1 MRKFILFVSMGL
13 CAACSWAGVKV
24 ELKGFDNDSVQVRWY
39 NPVSR
44 ARIAQDSLVVAN
56 NGKFVLADVKEPALI
71 LLLPR
76 QYAGRDAA
84 QLYVAPGEK
93 FDVKLT
99 KGADGMDV
107 VTKGSKLQAMIDEVS
122 AQREALGKLINGEK
136 DEAKRDS
143 LISLYYKVTTDYVEQ
158 NLDSP
163 ITLWALSMTDVEFCE
178 KMLPKV
184 GANAKT
190 GMFAGLDQKLAERIK
205 REKEVQAAKKLTAE
219 GEMAPDFE
227 LPTPDGSTLKMS
239 SLRGKWV
246 IVDFWGS
253 WCIWCIRGI
262 PQLKEN
268 YEKYKDKMEIL
279 SIACRDKK
287 DKWLAAIE
295 KHQLN
300 WKHVISEGAVP
311 GSDKSVEM
319 MYGIEGYPTK
329 LLVNPEGKIVKRCVG
344 EDPKFYDDF
353 ADLIK

>member
-1 MRKFILFVSMGL
+1 MRKFLLFVSMGL

-44 ARIAQDSLVVAN
+44 ARIAQDSMVVAN
-56 NGKFVLADVKEPALI
+56 NGKFALADMKEPALI

-93 FDVKLT
+93 FEVKLT

-122 AQREALGKLINGEK
+122 AQRDALAKQINGEK

-158 NLDSP
+158 NLDTP
-163 ITLWALSMTDVEFCE
+163 ITLWALSMTNVEFCE

-205 REKEVQAAKKLTAE
+205 REKEVHAAKKLTAE

-262 PQLKEN
+262 P
-268 YEKYKDKMEIL
+268 
-279 SIACRDKK
+279 
-287 DKWLAAIE
+287 
-295 KHQLN
+295 
-300 WKHVISEGAVP
+300 
-311 GSDKSVEM
+311 
-319 MYGIEGYPTK
+319 
-329 LLVNPEGKIVKRCVG
+329 
-344 EDPKFYDDF
+344 
-353 ADLIK
+353 

>member
-1 MRKFILFVSMGL
+1 MKKVLMLATMGL
-13 CAACSWAGVKV
+13 CAVSAWAGIKV
-24 ELKGFDNDSVQVRWY
+24 EMKGLDNDSVQVRWY
-39 NPVSR
+39 NPVNR
-44 ARIAQDSLVVAN
+44 TRLAQDSMVVAN
-56 NGKFVLADVKEPALI
+56 NGKFELADVNESTLVVLI
-71 LLLPR
+71 PR
-76 QYAGRDAA
+76 AGDGRSAA
-84 QLYVAPGEK
+84 QLYVTPGEM
-93 FDVKLT
+93 FEVSIAN
-99 KGADGMDV
+99 GADGLDF
-107 VTKGSKLQAMIDEVS
+107 VTKGSKLQAMIDEIQERQS
-122 AQREALGKLINGEK
+122 ALGKQISGQE

-143 LISLYYKVTTDYVEQ
+143 LITQYYKITTDYVEQ

-163 ITLWALSMTDVEFCE
+163 ITLWALSQTDVAFCE

-184 GANAKT
+184 GANARN
-190 GMFAGLDQKLAERIK
+190 GMFAGMDERLTELIK
-205 REKEVQAAKKLTAE
+205 REKEMEAAKKLTAE

-227 LPTPDGSTLKMS
+227 LPTPDGGTLKLS

-246 IVDFWGS
+246 IIDFWGS

-268 YEKYKDKMEIL
+268 YEKYSDKMEIL
-279 SIACRDKK
+279 SIACRDKQ

-300 WKHVISEGAVP
+300 WKHVISLDVVP
-311 GSDKSVEM
+311 GTEKRVEV

-329 LLVNPEGKIVKRCVG
+329 LLVNPDGKIVKRCVG

>member
-1 MRKFILFVSMGL
+1 MVT
-13 CAACSWAGVKV
+13 
-24 ELKGFDNDSVQVRWY
+24 
-39 NPVSR
+39 
-44 ARIAQDSLVVAN
+44 N
-56 NGKFVLADVKEPALI
+56 NVKFVLADVKEPALI

-93 FDVKLT
+93 FEVNLT

-122 AQREALGKLINGEK
+122 AQREALAKQINGEK

-219 GEMAPDFE
+219 GAMAPDF
-227 LPTPDGSTLKMS
+227 
-239 SLRGKWV
+239 
-246 IVDFWGS
+246 
-253 WCIWCIRGI
+253 
-262 PQLKEN
+262 
-268 YEKYKDKMEIL
+268 
-279 SIACRDKK
+279 
-287 DKWLAAIE
+287 
-295 KHQLN
+295 
-300 WKHVISEGAVP
+300 
-311 GSDKSVEM
+311 
-319 MYGIEGYPTK
+319 
-329 LLVNPEGKIVKRCVG
+329 
-344 EDPKFYDDF
+344 
-353 ADLIK
+353 

>member
-122 AQREALGKLINGEK
+122 AQREVLAKQINGDKAWGEGDRDFIQDVFKQSANK
-136 DEAKRDS
+136 DNFVDEVLEPLFRDINTDRAGY
-143 LISLYYKVTTDYVEQ
+143 LVT
-158 NLDSP
+158 S
-163 ITLWALSMTDVEFCE
+163 
-178 KMLPKV
+178 PKV
-184 GANAKT
+184 NFGQQIKVPYLNGGLFEEDAYDRADFRIPAKYFWKEYNMCMDKDPRASYHFFMADAK
-190 GMFAGLDQKLAERIK
+190 GNYAIVEYVDSDIK
-205 REKEVQAAKKLTAE
+205 VN
-219 GEMAPDFE
+219 P
-227 LPTPDGSTLKMS
+227 S
-239 SLRGKWV
+239 
-246 IVDFWGS
+246 
-253 WCIWCIRGI
+253 
-262 PQLKEN
+262 
-268 YEKYKDKMEIL
+268 KMEVL
-279 SIACRDKK
+279 TGADTLRYVTNFYVSPTMKNTPYGSIARSRQNK
-287 DKWLAAIE
+287 
-295 KHQLN
+295 
-300 WKHVISEGAVP
+300 
-311 GSDKSVEM
+311 
-319 MYGIEGYPTK
+319 TK
-329 LLVNPEGKIVKRCVG
+329 
-344 EDPKFYDDF
+344 
-353 ADLIK
+353 